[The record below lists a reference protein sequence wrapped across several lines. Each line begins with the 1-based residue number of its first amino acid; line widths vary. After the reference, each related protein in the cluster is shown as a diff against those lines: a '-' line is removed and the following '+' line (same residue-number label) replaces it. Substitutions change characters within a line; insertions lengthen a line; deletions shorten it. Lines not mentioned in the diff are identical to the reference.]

1 MALCHL
7 LKYCKEMAKKYPSL
21 RTELSDIYDMTADT
35 CQEEGVSE
43 TNECELAENEIKDLV
58 AQYEAD
64 IDAELDVELHDP
76 EI

>member
-43 TNECELAENEIKDLV
+43 TNECDLAVNEIKEVV
-58 AQYEAD
+58 AAHEA
-64 IDAELDVELHDP
+64 ALRAGVAKW
-76 EI
+76 